1 MNNIDLKI
9 SIENSDKWKIV
20 ESLYLKSFPANERQS
35 IEKIIDRIEKGKIEL
50 IIVYHQDEAIGF
62 ALIWRVKNLK
72 SIYLEYIAVEEDY
85 QNRGIG
91 KELIKFLMNQ
101 LVPSEKIIA
110 EIEDF
115 LLGENK
121 QQRLS
126 RYLFYKNLGFE
137 KIDRVDYFLPP
148 LDGTIPTKMDLIIF
162 PTQDHLPRE
171 YVKSVIKLLFE
182 EVYEKSENNFYY
194 CKVLK
199 SIK

>member
-9 SIENSDKWKIV
+9 KIENSYRWMIV

-85 QNRGIG
+85 QNRGVG
-91 KELIKFLMNQ
+91 KEIIKFLMNQ
-101 LVPSEKIIA
+101 LIPSEKIIA
-110 EIEDF
+110 EIEDYLF
-115 LLGENK
+115 GENK
-121 QQRLS
+121 QQRLR
-126 RYLFYKNLGFE
+126 RYLFYKNLGFA
-137 KIDRVDYFLPP
+137 KIDGVDYFLPP
-148 LDGTIPTKMDLIIF
+148 LDGTSPTKMDLLIY
-162 PTQDHLPRE
+162 PTQDNLSKE

-182 EVYEKSENNFYY
+182 EVYEKSKNNLYY
-194 CKVLK
+194 CRVLK

>member
-9 SIENSDKWKIV
+9 KIENSDRWKIV

-126 RYLFYKNLGFE
+126 RYLFYKNYILE
-137 KIDRVDYFLPP
+137 DLK
-148 LDGTIPTKMDLIIF
+148 TKQ
-162 PTQDHLPRE
+162 P
-171 YVKSVIKLLFE
+171 
-182 EVYEKSENNFYY
+182 
-194 CKVLK
+194 
-199 SIK
+199 

>member
-9 SIENSDKWKIV
+9 KIENSDRWKIV

-85 QNRGIG
+85 QNRGVG
-91 KELIKFLMNQ
+91 KEIIKFLMNQ
-101 LVPSEKIIA
+101 LIPSEKIIA
-110 EIEDF
+110 EIEDYLF
-115 LLGENK
+115 GENK
-121 QQRLS
+121 QQRLR
-126 RYLFYKNLGFE
+126 RYLFYKNLGFA
-137 KIDRVDYFLPP
+137 KIDGVDYFLPP
-148 LDGTIPTKMDLIIF
+148 LDGTSPTKMDLLIY
-162 PTQDHLPRE
+162 PTQDNLSKE

-182 EVYEKSENNFYY
+182 EVYEKSKNNLYY
-194 CKVLK
+194 CRVLK

>member
-9 SIENSDKWKIV
+9 SNENSNRWKIV

-85 QNRGIG
+85 QNRGVG

-101 LVPSEKIIA
+101 LLPSEKIIA
-110 EIEDF
+110 EIEDYLF
-115 LLGENK
+115 GENI
-121 QQRLS
+121 QQRLR

-137 KIDRVDYFLPP
+137 KIDGLDYFLPP
-148 LDGTIPTKMDLIIF
+148 LDGTSATKMDLIVY
-162 PTQDHLPRE
+162 PAQDNLPKK
-171 YVKSVIKLLFE
+171 YIKSVIKLLFE
-182 EVYEKSENNFYY
+182 EVYEKSENNLYY